1 MDGGC
6 EISSDLSS
14 SPSGTTNHGAGM
26 GWCYSDLNDEPPGG
40 CTASPAD
47 CYLMCLDWK
56 GDKLVAIDWWDDGE
70 CYCQDD
76 CGCIA
81 EIGDMDAYLITRDS
95 AVPALPGE
103 CSGAVVDDDD
113 GEGD

>member
-1 MDGGC
+1 MVC
-6 EISSDLSS
+6 QR
-14 SPSGTTNHGAGM
+14 PN
-26 GWCYSDLNDEPPGG
+26 YEPPGG
-40 CTASPAD
+40 CTASPGD
-47 CYLMCLDWK
+47 CYLLCLDWM
-56 GDKLVAIDWWDDGE
+56 GDDLVAIDWWDEDGR

-76 CGCIA
+76 CECIGG
-81 EIGDMDAYLITRDS
+81 IGDIIDGYLITRDS